1 MKNNEPVCAFDIHGI
16 LIRTAET
23 GKGVTSLKTNAY
35 IHTYVKERMHSQK
48 WTKKHR
54 VFILFNA
61 AIIFK
66 SVVIQKK
73 IQKLEKLSIIY

>member
-35 IHTYVKERMHSQK
+35 IHTYVKEIIH
-48 WTKKHR
+48 TYVLFIR
-54 VFILFNA
+54 VCRD
-61 AIIFK
+61 
-66 SVVIQKK
+66 
-73 IQKLEKLSIIY
+73 ESIDI